1 MMAQPQPDGNVFRA
15 LWTRGYKR
23 LVPIVPPDA
32 VLWAESTLARNPA
45 CRGKAVGR
53 RRQDGTWS
61 SWNWVAHETTEA
73 DLEAWHAMGAGVG
86 IKTGKQ
92 PDGTYLI
99 GIDADT
105 PDEQLAAR
113 VSGLVRKHFGIVP
126 TRHGRAPKAL
136 YVVRLGGELKYTQL
150 RLTTGDKPEI
160 VELLSDNRQFVAH
173 GIHPGT
179 MKPYQWVEKLR
190 PYDELPIQALETL
203 T

>member
-1 MMAQPQPDGNVFRA
+1 MPQPQPDDNVFRA
-15 LWTRGYKR
+15 LWDRGYRR

-32 VLWAESTLARNPA
+32 VLWPESTLARNPQ

-61 SWNWVAHETTEA
+61 SWNWVQHEATEA

-92 PDGTYLI
+92 GDGTSLI

-105 PDEQLAAR
+105 PDPRLAAKA
-113 VSGLVRKHFGIVP
+113 SGVVRELFGIVP

-136 YVVRLGGELKYTQL
+136 YVIRVAGELKYGQF
-150 RLTTGDKPEI
+150 RIRAGDSPEI

-179 MKPYQWVEKLR
+179 LQPYQWVEKLR
-190 PYDELPIQALETL
+190 PYGELPIQALETL